1 MTRQPAGKN
10 RLDVLLVDR
19 GLAESREKAQALVMA
34 GQVNVG
40 STRALKP
47 GVLVSEGAELEVL
60 QKSRFVSRGGEKL
73 AAALERFGVNPSGRV
88 ALDIGASTGGFTD
101 CLLQN
106 GATRVYAVDVGHN
119 QIDYRLRTDGRV
131 VVMEGVNARE
141 PLDLP
146 ETVDIAVID
155 VSFISIR
162 KVLPTAVN
170 ALSGRGEIVALLKP
184 QFEAERGDV
193 PKGGVVT
200 DPALHSTVVARFV
213 AWCVSQGLRV
223 LDMMGS
229 PILGAEG
236 NREFPLWIRPGME
249 RAS

>member
-73 AAALERFGVNPSGRV
+73 AAALDRFGIDAKGRV

-106 GATRVYAVDVGHN
+106 GAARVYAVDVGHN
-119 QIDYRLRTDGRV
+119 QIDYRLRTDPRV

-162 KVLPTAVN
+162 KVLPTAAK

-184 QFEAERGDV
+184 QFEAERGEV

-213 AWCVSQGLRV
+213 AWCVSQGFRV

-236 NREFPLWIRPGME
+236 NREFLLWISPGME